1 MNKPIIMLTILLL
14 TFSLSLIP
22 AASALTV
29 STNKSTYNFEEQVIV
44 KGKAIANTY
53 VTIKIRSPVGNVV
66 YVAQPKA
73 DEYGNYAATFTVG
86 SHLPAGNYTV
96 EVYCAGITETTNFT
110 VKPTTPAE
118 EPEQEEPQQPQQTQQ
133 PQNQT
138 TTPTAPSAVLG
149 PVTGEYILS
158 YTTYAPVKLKINFIS
173 TNDITVRVR
182 PMGGGLYSFTVE
194 PKSVTVNLKQPDI
207 YRVEVLIRYD
217 SPVNQTMSWAVFGG
231 NQTITPSGAD
241 EFPVN
246 AKEIKLTYR
255 IIAQIP
261 PSYPSKEAI
270 ASTVIELLR
279 EELNL
284 MEERYGET
292 VSQMRRDLTNVAVF
306 AALSFVAVIGTIF
319 YISRLK
325 TAETFT
331 YLFVPRKTEPVE
343 LKRKTNLSFLIL
355 LFSGLTF
362 FILAYLI
369 QLEALQ
375 FLPSTVSLPV
385 LNIPFP
391 SFQIFFIVALIMF
404 VSALTVKI
412 LGWRRNRKN
421 AASTKS
427 N

>member
-1 MNKPIIMLTILLL
+1 MNKPVIMLTILLFA
-14 TFSLSLIP
+14 FSLSLIP

-29 STNKSTYNFEEQVIV
+29 STDKSTYNFEEQVIV

-53 VTIKIRSPVGNVV
+53 VTIKIRSPVGNMV

-96 EVYCAGITETTNFT
+96 EVYCAGITETTSFT
-110 VKPTTPAE
+110 VKPTPTE
-118 EPEQEEPQQPQQTQQ
+118 EPEQPPTGGEQEEPQQPQQTQQ

-138 TTPTAPSAVLG
+138 TPTAPSGFLG

-279 EELNL
+279 EELK
-284 MEERYGET
+284 M
-292 VSQMRRDLTNVAVF
+292 Q
-306 AALSFVAVIGTIF
+306 
-319 YISRLK
+319 
-325 TAETFT
+325 AE
-331 YLFVPRKTEPVE
+331 KTESLVE
-343 LKRKTNLSFLIL
+343 GLSRERASLYFLL
-355 LFSGLTF
+355 ALT
-362 FILAYLI
+362 LG
-369 QLEALQ
+369 
-375 FLPSTVSLPV
+375 VSLGAT
-385 LNIPFP
+385 LY
-391 SFQIFFIVALIMF
+391 IVRS
-404 VSALTVKI
+404 V
-412 LGWRRNRKN
+412 RRMYVPPEV
-421 AASTKS
+421 
-427 N
+427 